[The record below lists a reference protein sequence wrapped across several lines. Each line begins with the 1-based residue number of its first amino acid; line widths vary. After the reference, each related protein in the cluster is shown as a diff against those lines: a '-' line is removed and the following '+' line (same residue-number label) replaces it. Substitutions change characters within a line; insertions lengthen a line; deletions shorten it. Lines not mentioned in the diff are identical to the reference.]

1 MVRNAIDSAFKI
13 YSKYIQNNSSH
24 HLYST
29 SRVFPSLSL
38 SLLNYCNKLITG
50 TLASTLI
57 SECLFSI
64 WQLHFF
70 LKHKSDHYLFYIK
83 IIQWFPLFSRDK
95 SRVLNI
101 VYKALY
107 H

>member
-70 LKHKSDHYLFYIK
+70 FKTQVRSLL
-83 IIQWFPLFSRDK
+83 
-95 SRVLNI
+95 VLHQNHP
-101 VYKALY
+101 VVPPFL
-107 H
+107 